1 MAMAGWQSVA
11 DHETYMGLVEVGV
24 GLIPAG
30 GGCKE
35 LLRRK
40 VNPVMRTQNADV
52 LPVLQEVFEQIALAK
67 VGESAWQDKEL
78 GYLQPGDQIVMNGD
92 HRVAIAK
99 KQALHLHETGARPPQ
114 EESIYAAGR
123 DALAALKLGV
133 QGFVWGKYAS
143 EHDQVISNKLAY
155 VLCGGDLSAPQ
166 WVDAWY
172 VLDLEREAFLSLAG
186 EQKTQQRIMHMLQHG
201 KPLRN

>member
-1 MAMAGWQSVA
+1 MAGWRSVA

-40 VNPVMRTQNADV
+40 VNPVMRTANADV
-52 LPVLQEVFEQIALAK
+52 LPVLQEVFEQVALAK
-67 VGESAWQDKEL
+67 VGESAWQSKAL
-78 GYLQPGDQIVMNGD
+78 GYLQPEDRIVMNSD
-92 HRVAIAK
+92 HRLAIAK
-99 KQALHLHETGARPPQ
+99 QVALHLHESGARPPQ
-114 EESIYAAGR
+114 EEQIYAAGR
-123 DALAALKLGV
+123 DALAALRLGV
-133 QGFVWGKYAS
+133 QSFVWGGYAS
-143 EHDQVISNKLAY
+143 EHDQLISNKLAY
-155 VLCGGDLSAPQ
+155 VLCGGDLSGPT

-172 VLDLEREAFLSLAG
+172 ILDLEREAFLSLAG
-186 EQKTQQRIMHMLQHG
+186 EQKTQQRIMHMLQQG